1 LDKVSIREVT
11 HIKSRH
17 ISTSDL
23 SSFLSPHSAL
33 QPLSQL
39 YCRRPFIFVVSALAG
54 CYLVLFFLCKSP
66 DLATVPSHLLLQTSV
81 ITCFCL
87 FTPLR
92 RVVEAINDP
101 PSRRCWAASKPHHH
115 SPRRPASSW
124 RTASWSTHCPGPPPG
139 RSSALFSCRRRPTA
153 RITRGG

>member
-39 YCRRPFIFVVSALAG
+39 YCGRPFIFVVAALAG

-81 ITCFCL
+81 ITCFKSL
-87 FTPLR
+87 TSSQDLSRLRIFPLSYLLILHSSLSVNCTAEGLSFLLSQHSL
-92 RVVEAINDP
+92 VVI
-101 PSRRCWAASKPHHH
+101 WYY
-115 SPRRPASSW
+115 
-124 RTASWSTHCPGPPPG
+124 
-139 RSSALFSCRRRPTA
+139 FSCVSHPT
-153 RITRGG
+153 